1 MPFDLLL
8 LINKRRR
15 QVERIFL
22 TFLEDELEGG
32 VASAIT
38 KATTFEGSRA
48 KKTHALEIERSFR
61 YDMSTMRNIETN
73 SLRMPVMRL
82 L

>member
-48 KKTHALEIERSFR
+48 KKTHALEIE
-61 YDMSTMRNIETN
+61 
-73 SLRMPVMRL
+73 
-82 L
+82 